1 MADPQNG
8 GTKRPRWARYQIAGG
23 FVAFFLGVGLFIAQ
37 GIDQAIWGVDFDFGA
52 LPWGLT
58 VLGVY
63 VLFNVSLPE
72 LLGRGTGGKD
82 ER

>member
-1 MADPQNG
+1 MGADRNHRRPQ
-8 GTKRPRWARYQIAGG
+8 WARYQIVGG
-23 FVAFFLGVGLFIAQ
+23 FISAGLGVGLFIAQ
-37 GIDQAIWGVDFDFGA
+37 GIDHLLWGVDLDFGA

-72 LLGRGTGGKD
+72 LLGRSGDTDKD
-82 ER
+82 NR

>member
-1 MADPQNG
+1 MGDTREPQRSP
-8 GTKRPRWARYQIAGG
+8 KWARYQIAGG
-23 FVAFFLGVGLFIAQ
+23 FIAAFLGIGLFIAQ
-37 GIDQAIWGVDFDFGA
+37 GIDMLVWGVDLEFGA

-72 LLGRGTGGKD
+72 LLGRGGDGKD